1 MGGGPSTKFPSLPD
15 ELVELTEGYTL
26 SRFPYY
32 ETTAKIYRLSS
43 EDSFLYLK
51 IIEGQQ
57 ILSLERES
65 RILKWINGR
74 IPIPRLLYYGVQDG
88 SEYQLTTEVTG
99 TPTYQVE
106 SAEREHAV
114 KALGEALKLIHSLD
128 PSGCPIDNRIGNR
141 LKQLHENGVD
151 TSHFKDQP
159 DESLVF
165 THGDY
170 CLPNIIIEDRE
181 LSGVIDWDYAGL
193 ADSYADFASC
203 VWSMGY
209 NYGLEETAERWE
221 PYFFMVYDLEEVD
234 VGKLAY
240 YRKIMDLL

>member
-1 MGGGPSTKFPSLPD
+1 MGGGPSTKLPSLPD
-15 ELVELTEGYTL
+15 ELAELTDGYSF

-32 ETTAKIYRLSS
+32 ETAAKIFRLSS
-43 EDSFLYLK
+43 DEYVLYLK
-51 IIEGQQ
+51 IVEGQQ
-57 ILSLERES
+57 TLSLERES
-65 RILKWINGR
+65 RILRWIDGR
-74 IPIPRLLYYGVQDG
+74 IPTPRLLYYEVQDG
-88 SEYQLTTEVTG
+88 NEYQLTTEVTG

-114 KALGEALKLIHSLD
+114 KALGEALKLIHSLA

-151 TSHFKDQP
+151 TSHLKDQP

-193 ADSYADFASC
+193 ADPYADFASC

-221 PYFFMVYDLEEVD
+221 PYFFTVYGLEDVD
-234 VGKLAY
+234 VGKLDY
-240 YRKIMDLL
+240 FRKLSDLS

>member
-1 MGGGPSTKFPSLPD
+1 MPSLPD
-15 ELVELTEGYTL
+15 ELAELTEGYAL

-32 ETTAKIYRLSS
+32 ETAAKIYRLSS
-43 EDSFLYLK
+43 EDSGLYLK

-57 ILSLERES
+57 TLSLERES
-65 RILKWINGR
+65 RILRWIDGS
-74 IPIPRLLYYGVQDG
+74 IPTPRLLYYGVQDG
-88 SEYQLTTEVTG
+88 NEYQLTTEVTG
-99 TPTYQVE
+99 IPTYQVE
-106 SAEREHAV
+106 PAEREHAV
-114 KALGEALKLIHSLD
+114 KALGEALRMIHSMN
-128 PSGCPIDNRIGNR
+128 PSGCPIDNRISNR
-141 LKQLHENGVD
+141 MKQLQENDVD
-151 TSHFKDQP
+151 TSQFKDQP

-193 ADSYADFASC
+193 ADPYADFASC

-221 PYFFMVYDLEEVD
+221 PYFFMVYGLEEVD

-240 YRKIMDLL
+240 YRKMMDLL